1 MQHPC
6 PSFPFPTCSA
16 LCFTTS
22 PFVPEILDDLG
33 PSLLNSTNQGHD
45 ISTVCARSWK
55 GVWGREGTS
64 SLRCIGFMTALPP
77 GKNDYYPQFIDGEI
91 ETWFV
96 CLEHIYV
103 SQKMTEPDLCPWK
116 TNNLSTLS
124 HIPSRQWS
132 SEKWLSLGNGLLVN
146 VTTSSL

>member
-1 MQHPC
+1 
-6 PSFPFPTCSA
+6 
-16 LCFTTS
+16 
-22 PFVPEILDDLG
+22 
-33 PSLLNSTNQGHD
+33 
-45 ISTVCARSWK
+45 
-55 GVWGREGTS
+55 
-64 SLRCIGFMTALPP
+64 MTALPP